1 MPAVLPTHRQA
12 QANCRHSLCLSFPIC
27 KEEIKI
33 YLPSGD
39 VLRINGTVSGKHF
52 VVFYTPKGITI
63 IKMHNVRL
71 YFLLCDFDG
80 IRKVETRAEVGYQT
94 ISVQYS
100 RSVMSDSL

>member
-12 QANCRHSLCLSFPIC
+12 EANCRHSLCLSFPIC
-27 KEEIKI
+27 KVEIKI
-33 YLPSGD
+33 YFPSGD

-52 VVFYTPKGITI
+52 VVFYMPKGITI

-80 IRKVETRAEVGYQT
+80 MNKLHPPAF
-94 ISVQYS
+94 
-100 RSVMSDSL
+100 